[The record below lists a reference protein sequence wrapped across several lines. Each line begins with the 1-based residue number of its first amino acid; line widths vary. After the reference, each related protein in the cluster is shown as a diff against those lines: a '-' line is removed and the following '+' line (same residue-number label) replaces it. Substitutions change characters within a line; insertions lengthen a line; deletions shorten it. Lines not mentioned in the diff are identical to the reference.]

1 VGPGDVKLTKN
12 QFKVKKKKIPP
23 DSDTAWQKKKK
34 KKNQT
39 TKFLPWGTLKPSE

>member
-34 KKNQT
+34 KKKKPNHQV
-39 TKFLPWGTLKPSE
+39 FTLGDFEAQ